1 MKDLRSGVKK
11 LPRALRSSRRPL
23 LVALSLVLLVFV
35 ASFFVDEPLRRSI
48 ERRMNDRLQ
57 GYDVRLPKL
66 RVRVFSFS
74 IALEGLTVRRKAHPE
89 PPVLQI
95 ERLTTSV
102 HWRALLSARLVADV
116 LLERPRV
123 DMNLI
128 QLREEVKDGVP
139 VNERGWQ
146 EALQEVTPLRIDLF
160 RVEGGTVTYVDSDAA
175 HPIRMT
181 SLRIRANDI
190 RNVKSKPDVYPSP
203 IHAEATLFG
212 SGRGVLDGHANFLAE
227 PYPGFHALF
236 HLDAVPLDALSLP
249 VRSHTSFVLA
259 GGTLAAAGDLE
270 TSPAVRNL
278 RLSKLSLSGV
288 KLDYVQAKTASA
300 ETRAAATPPPA
311 RTAAKAKGARSPD
324 PEWAIRL
331 DEALIS
337 ASELGF
343 VNREKDPGYRAY
355 FSRLEGSISN
365 LGNHASGARARYDV
379 RGLFLGGGETR
390 LTGSFRE
397 GASSPDFDLNLRIDT
412 TDMTRMND
420 LLRSYGKFDVVA
432 GSFSFFSE
440 LKARD
445 GRIEGYVKPL
455 FKGMNVYDQRQDREK
470 SVFRKLYEMLVGGV
484 AGLLRN
490 SERKQVATVA
500 IVSGRLDQPETSGW
514 QIALR
519 LVENAF
525 FRSILPGF
533 DRALGRPAV
542 KGGDLPAAQGLR
554 HREPEDPNG
563 QHLQPGGR
571 RPGQEERSRGPEGR

>member
-1 MKDLRSGVKK
+1 MKDLRSEVKK
-11 LPRALRSSRRPL
+11 LPRALRFARRPL
-23 LVALSLVLLVFV
+23 VVVVSLVLLVLA

-66 RVRVFSFS
+66 RVRVFSLS
-74 IALEGLTVRRKAHPE
+74 IALDGLTVRQRAHPE

-95 ERLTTSV
+95 ERLTTTV

-116 LLERPRV
+116 LLDRPRIE
-123 DMNLI
+123 MNLV
-128 QLREEVKDGVP
+128 QLREEVKDVVP

-146 EALQEVTPLRIDLF
+146 EALQEVTPLKIDLF
-160 RVEGGTVTYVDSDAA
+160 RVEDGTVTYVDADAA

-190 RNVKSKPDVYPSP
+190 RNVRSKPDAYPSP

-212 SGRGVLDGHANFLAE
+212 SGRGVLDGHASFLAE

-270 TSPAVRNL
+270 TSPAVRKL

-288 KLDYVQAKTASA
+288 KLDYVQTKAASA
-300 ETRAAATPPPA
+300 EPRAAETPPPTRA
-311 RTAAKAKGARSPD
+311 AAKAKGAKGAPSPD
-324 PEWAIRL
+324 PEWDIRL
-331 DEALIS
+331 DEALITS
-337 ASELGF
+337 CELGF
-343 VNREKDPGYRAY
+343 VNRGKDPGYRAY
-355 FSRLEGSISN
+355 LSRLDGTISN
-365 LGNHASGARARYDV
+365 LGNHTSGARARYDL
-379 RGLFLGGGETR
+379 RGRFLDSGETR

-397 GASSPDFDLNLRIDT
+397 GASSPDFDLNLRIES

-432 GSFSFFSE
+432 GSFSFYSE

-455 FKGMNVYDQRQDREK
+455 FKGMDVYDRRQDREK
-470 SVFRKLYEMLVGGV
+470 SAFRKLYEMLVGGV

-500 IVSGRLDQPETSGW
+500 TVSGRLDQPETSAW

-525 FRSILPGF
+525 FRSILPGLDGAL
-533 DRALGRPAV
+533 DRLMDKGTKKKARPRPVATAP
-542 KGGDLPAAQGLR
+542 GAAA
-554 HREPEDPNG
+554 P
-563 QHLQPGGR
+563 
-571 RPGQEERSRGPEGR
+571 

>member
-1 MKDLRSGVKK
+1 MKDLRSRMKK
-11 LPRALRSSRRPL
+11 LPRGPRFAIRTLG
-23 LVALSLVLLVFV
+23 VVLSLVLLVFV

-48 ERRMNDRLQ
+48 ERRMNDSLP

-66 RVRVFSFS
+66 RVRVFSLS
-74 IALEGLTVRRKAHPE
+74 IVLESVTVRQKAHPE
-89 PPVLQI
+89 PPVLHI

-102 HWRALLSARLVADV
+102 HWRALLSARLVGNV

-123 DMNLI
+123 DLNLV

-146 EALQEVTPLRIDLF
+146 EALQEVTPLKIDLF
-160 RVEGGTVTYVDSDAA
+160 RVEDGTVTYVDADAA
-175 HPIRMT
+175 RPIRLT

-227 PYPGFHALF
+227 PYPGFHTLF
-236 HLDAVPLDALSLP
+236 QLDAVPLDALSLP
-249 VRSHTSFVLA
+249 IHSHTSFVLA
-259 GGTLAAAGDLE
+259 GGILAAAGDLE

-288 KLDYVQAKTASA
+288 KLDYVQAKAGSA
-300 ETRAAATPPPA
+300 QPAAASTPPPA
-311 RTAAKAKGARSPD
+311 RTAAKAKGGPSSD

-331 DEALIS
+331 DQALIS
-337 ASELGF
+337 SSELGF
-343 VNREKDPGYRAY
+343 VNSEKDPGYRAY
-355 FSRLEGSISN
+355 FSRLEGSIWD
-365 LGNHASGARARYDV
+365 LGNRASGARARYDL
-379 RGLFLGGGETR
+379 RGRFLGSGETR

-397 GASSPDFDLNLRIDT
+397 GSASPDFDLNLKIGS
-412 TDMTRMND
+412 TDMTLMND

-432 GSFSFFSE
+432 GSFSFYSE

-445 GRIEGYVKPL
+445 GNIEGYVKPL
-455 FKGMNVYDQRQDREK
+455 FKGMDVYDRRQDREK
-470 SVFRKLYEMLVGGV
+470 SAFRKVYEMLVGGV

-490 SERKQVATVA
+490 SERKQVVTVA
-500 IVSGRLDQPETSGW
+500 TVSGRLDQPDTSGW

-519 LVENAF
+519 LIGNAF
-525 FRSILPGF
+525 FQSILPGF
-533 DRALGRPAV
+533 DRELER
-542 KGGDLPAAQGLR
+542 LPARGKKDEKRSA
-554 HREPEDPNG
+554 
-563 QHLQPGGR
+563 PGR
-571 RPGQEERSRGPEGR
+571 